1 VILPDQKL
9 VRSIRDR
16 LLDEA
21 HKRGQNYG
29 EYLERY
35 ALRGV
40 LDRLSRSPYRDQFVL
55 KGGQVIIA
63 WGVPLGR
70 PTRDIDLRGY
80 VENSVNSMVQ
90 IVKEIC
96 QQPVEP
102 PDALIFDPNSV
113 NGHIIQ
119 EIGDY
124 QGIRG
129 LFLGNLGKSPFH
141 MQIDIG
147 FTDEITPSDILV
159 SYPSML
165 GLPAPRLRGYRPE
178 TVIAEKF
185 QAMVFLGEINSRM
198 RDFYDIWLLS
208 RQCDF
213 DGATLQKAITATFQN
228 RATTIP
234 IEMPAALSDEF
245 AIEKQRLWKG
255 FLAKFPSD
263 PGDITNFQQVMSQ
276 LRTFLLPL
284 LQATAT
290 KRLFRLS
297 WKAGGAGWLT

>member
-1 VILPDQKL
+1 VTVPDQRL
-9 VRSIRDR
+9 VESIRDR
-16 LLDEA
+16 ITHEA
-21 HKRGQNYG
+21 HKKGQNVG
-29 EYLERY
+29 ELIERY
-35 ALRGV
+35 AFRGF
-40 LDRLSRSPYRDQFVL
+40 LDRLSRSPYRDSFVL

-80 VENSVNSMVQ
+80 VENSVESIVQ

-102 PDALIFDPNSV
+102 PDALVFDPELV
-113 NGHIIQ
+113 TGEVIQ
-119 EIGDY
+119 EDAYY
-124 QGIRG
+124 QGVRVLFRG
-129 LFLGNLGKSPFH
+129 KLGNSPVR
-141 MQIDIG
+141 MQIDIS
-147 FTDEITPSDILV
+147 FFDVITPSDILV

-165 GLPAPRLRGYRPE
+165 GLPAPRLRGYPPE

-185 QAMVFLGEINSRM
+185 QAMVYLGEINSRM

-213 DGATLQKAITATFQN
+213 DGATLQKAIIATFQK
-228 RATTIP
+228 RATSIP

-263 PGDITNFQQVMSQ
+263 PGEITSFQQIMSQ

-284 LQATAT
+284 LQATVT
-290 KRLFRLS
+290 NRLFKLS